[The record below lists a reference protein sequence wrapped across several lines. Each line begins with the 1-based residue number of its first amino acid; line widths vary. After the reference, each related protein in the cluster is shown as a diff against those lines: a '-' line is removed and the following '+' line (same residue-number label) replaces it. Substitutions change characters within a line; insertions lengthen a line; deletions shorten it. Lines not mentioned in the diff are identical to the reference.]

1 MSIGLALREA
11 REDADLSIEEVAWRT
26 RIRPEY
32 LRALESEDYDT
43 LGEAGF
49 VRGHV
54 LSYARFLGLNDEDV
68 AALYDRD
75 HADPASPLQHLDRKV
90 RIAKRPP
97 RPRWLL
103 AAVIATAGLIAVSA
117 VGLLHGP
124 GEKPVAH
131 TSLPSLPPST
141 AQAVAPQPSVDAE
154 RSTAA
159 PAGPLALGISVGAR
173 CWVEV
178 VADGATV
185 FSGVLPAGGTRS
197 FTANATLDVTLGN
210 AGVATMTFD
219 GAPLAVHAKGVWHG
233 RFGPRGL
240 IA

>member
-1 MSIGLALREA
+1 MSIGVALREA
-11 REDADLSIEEVAWRT
+11 REGADLSIEEAAWRT

-32 LRALESEDYDT
+32 LRALESEDFDA
-43 LGEAGF
+43 LGEAAF

-75 HADPASPLQHLDRKV
+75 HADPASPLQQLDRRV

-103 AAVIATAGLIAVSA
+103 AALVATCGLIAVSA

-141 AQAVAPQPSVDAE
+141 AQAGAPSASVDAE

-159 PAGPLALGISVGAR
+159 PSGPIALGISVTSR
-173 CWVEV
+173 CWMEI
-178 VADGATV
+178 VADGTTV
-185 FSGVLPAGGTRS
+185 FSGVVPAGGTRA
-197 FTANATLDVTLGN
+197 FTATTTLDVTLGN
-210 AGVATMTFD
+210 AGVATVTFD
-219 GAPLAVHAKGVWHG
+219 GAPVAVQAKGVWHG
-233 RFGPRGL
+233 RFGPHGL